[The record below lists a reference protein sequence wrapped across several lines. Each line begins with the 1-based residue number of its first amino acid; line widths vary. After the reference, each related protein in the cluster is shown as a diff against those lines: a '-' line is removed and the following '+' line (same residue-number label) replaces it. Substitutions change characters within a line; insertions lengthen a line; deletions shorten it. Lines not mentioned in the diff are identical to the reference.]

1 MRKLISNCETR
12 ISKLADKPQSKKSS
26 LGVAREVAINAFR
39 QKSLSSALTAA
50 REGGASAF
58 RPHSGTKTVLLL
70 ARSFGWLISA
80 FHKAE
85 KLARRELRAV
95 ILGWGRALSI

>member
-1 MRKLISNCETR
+1 MRKVPVRLGPNFEISRQTATR
-12 ISKLADKPQSKKSS
+12 ILS
-26 LGVAREVAINAFR
+26 LRVSGEMTIDAFW
-39 QKSLSSALTAA
+39 QQAFASALATA

-58 RPHSGTKTVLLL
+58 RPHAGPKTVLLL

-85 KLARRELRAV
+85 K
-95 ILGWGRALSI
+95 

>member
-1 MRKLISNCETR
+1 
-12 ISKLADKPQSKKSS
+12 
-26 LGVAREVAINAFR
+26 VAREMTLDAFR
-39 QKSLSSALTAA
+39 QKSFASALATT

-58 RPHSGTKTVLLL
+58 RPHARPKTVLLL

-85 KLARRELRAV
+85 K
-95 ILGWGRALSI
+95 

>member
-1 MRKLISNCETR
+1 
-12 ISKLADKPQSKKSS
+12 
-26 LGVAREVAINAFR
+26 VAREMTIDAFW
-39 QKSLSSALTAA
+39 QQAFASALTTT

-58 RPHSGTKTVLLL
+58 RPHARPKTVLLL

-85 KLARRELRAV
+85 K
-95 ILGWGRALSI
+95 

>member
-1 MRKLISNCETR
+1 M
-12 ISKLADKPQSKKSS
+12 ADFRLPEKQRRPIGKSS
-26 LGVAREVAINAFR
+26 LRVAREMAIDAFG
-39 QKSLSSALTAA
+39 QKPFASALTTA

-58 RPHSGTKTVLLL
+58 RPHARPKTVLAL

-85 KLARRELRAV
+85 K
-95 ILGWGRALSI
+95 

>member
-1 MRKLISNCETR
+1 MTI
-12 ISKLADKPQSKKSS
+12 D
-26 LGVAREVAINAFR
+26 AFW
-39 QKSLSSALTAA
+39 QQTFAAALTTT

-58 RPHSGTKTVLLL
+58 GPHARAKTVLAL

-85 KLARRELRAV
+85 K
-95 ILGWGRALSI
+95 

>member
-1 MRKLISNCETR
+1 M
-12 ISKLADKPQSKKSS
+12 
-26 LGVAREVAINAFR
+26 ARVMTIDALWQQTFAA
-39 QKSLSSALTAA
+39 ALTTT

-58 RPHSGTKTVLLL
+58 GPHARAKTVLAL

-85 KLARRELRAV
+85 K
-95 ILGWGRALSI
+95 